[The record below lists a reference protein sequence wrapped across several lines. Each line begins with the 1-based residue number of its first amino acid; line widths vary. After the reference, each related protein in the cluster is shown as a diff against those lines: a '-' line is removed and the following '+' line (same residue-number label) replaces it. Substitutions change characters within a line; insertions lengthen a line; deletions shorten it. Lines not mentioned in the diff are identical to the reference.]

1 MAPLT
6 NVSTVV
12 IGAGHAGLAMSHR
25 LTQRSIDH
33 VVLERGEVGN
43 SWRTERWNSLRL
55 LTPNSQTRLPGMADR
70 AADPHGFMTMPE
82 VVKLIDDYAAT
93 IDAPVQTGTTVTSV
107 TAIDGGYAVA
117 TDRGVWRC
125 ASVVL
130 ASGAAN
136 VATVPALAAEVPPSV
151 AMVTPMTYR
160 SPAQLADGG
169 VLVVGGSATGV
180 QLADEIHRS
189 GRPVTLAAGE
199 HVRMPRTYRGR
210 DIFWWLDAAGV
221 LDERHDQVDDLV
233 RARHVPSPQL
243 IGTPERRSIDLTTL
257 GRLGVEIVGRLGSV
271 RDGVALFSGG
281 LANTCRL
288 ADLKLNRL
296 LERFDHWSTSAEID
310 QLDGPHRPEPTAVP
324 ADAPLAID
332 LHRRGI
338 KAIVWATGYHPDYTW
353 LQLPVLDRR
362 GRIRHDGGVVQG
374 SPGVYLLGGN
384 LLRTRRSSYI
394 SGAAEDSRAIA
405 DHLQGFLSTT
415 RTLSSAHVF
424 AAPLATPTDREIHP
438 GYVEPTR

>member
-1 MAPLT
+1 MVSRT
-6 NVSTVV
+6 NVSTVI
-12 IGAGHAGLAMSHR
+12 IGAGHAGLAMSYR
-25 LTQRSIDH
+25 LTERSIDH

-43 SWRTERWNSLRL
+43 SWRTERWDSLRL
-55 LTPNSQTRLPGMADR
+55 LTPNSHTRLPGMADSE
-70 AADPHGFMTMPE
+70 ADPDSFMTMPE
-82 VVKLIDDYAAT
+82 VVQFIDDYAAT
-93 IDAPVQTGTTVTSV
+93 IDAPVQTRTTVTSV
-107 TAIDGGYAVA
+107 SAVEDGYSVT

-125 ASVVL
+125 ASLVL
-130 ASGAAN
+130 ACGPAN
-136 VATVPALAAEVPPSV
+136 RATVPPLAEDVPPSV

-169 VLVVGGSATGV
+169 VLVVGCSATGV

-189 GRPVTLAAGE
+189 GRPVTLSVGE
-199 HVRMPRTYRGR
+199 HVRMPRIYRGR

-221 LDERHDQVDDLV
+221 LDEGHDEVDDLV

-257 GRLGVEIVGRLGSV
+257 GHLGVEIVGRLGSV

-296 LERFDHWSTSAEID
+296 LDRFDQWASGAEID
-310 QLDGPHRPEPTAVP
+310 HLGEPHRAEPTAVP
-324 ADAPLAID
+324 ADPPLAID
-332 LHRRGI
+332 LRRRGI
-338 KAIVWATGYHPDYTW
+338 ETIVWATGYHPDVSW

-362 GRIRHDGGVVQG
+362 GRVRHDGGVVQG
-374 SPGVYLLGGN
+374 APGVYVLGGN

-394 SGAAEDSRAIA
+394 SGADEDSRAVA
-405 DHLQGFLSTT
+405 DHLQRFLAITST
-415 RTLSSAHVF
+415 RA
-424 AAPLATPTDREIHP
+424 
-438 GYVEPTR
+438 

>member
-1 MAPLT
+1 MASLT

-12 IGAGHAGLAMSHR
+12 IGAGHAGLAMSYR
-25 LTQRSIDH
+25 LTERSIDH
-33 VVLERGEVGN
+33 VVLERGEVAN
-43 SWRTERWNSLRL
+43 TWRTERWDSLRL
-55 LTPNSQTRLPGMADR
+55 LTPNAQTRLPGMVDR
-70 AADPHGFMTMPE
+70 NHNTDPDGFMTMPE
-82 VVKLIDDYAAT
+82 VVALIDDYAAT

-107 TAIDGGYAVA
+107 TATDDGYSVA
-117 TDRGVWRC
+117 TDHGVWRC
-125 ASVVL
+125 TTLVL

-136 VATVPALAAEVPPSV
+136 LATVPALAEEVPPSV
-151 AMVTPMTYR
+151 AMLTPMTYR
-160 SPAQLADGG
+160 SPAQLAERG

-180 QLADEIHRS
+180 QLAEEIHRS
-189 GRPVTLAAGE
+189 GRPVTLSVGE

-221 LDERHDQVDDLV
+221 LDERHDEVDDLV

-257 GRLGVEIVGRLGSV
+257 GQIGVEIVGRLGSV
-271 RDGVALFSGG
+271 RDGLGLFSGG

-296 LERFDHWSTSAEID
+296 LERFDRWASTADIEA
-310 QLDGPHRPEPTAVP
+310 LDAPYRPEPTAVP
-324 ADAPLAID
+324 ADAALAID

-338 KAIVWATGYHPDYTW
+338 ETIVWATGFHPDVTW
-353 LQLPVLDRR
+353 LKLPVLDPR
-362 GRIRHDGGVVQG
+362 GRIRHTGGIVQG

-394 SGAAEDSRAIA
+394 AGAADDSRAIA

-415 RTLSSAHVF
+415 
-424 AAPLATPTDREIHP
+424 AP
-438 GYVEPTR
+438 